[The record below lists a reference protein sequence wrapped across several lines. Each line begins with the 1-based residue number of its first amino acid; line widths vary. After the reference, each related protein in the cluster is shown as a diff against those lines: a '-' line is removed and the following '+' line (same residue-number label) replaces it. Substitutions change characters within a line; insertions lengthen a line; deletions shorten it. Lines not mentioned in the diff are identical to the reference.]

1 MPLISLRTV
10 KRPPL
15 KTTLFAALLAIS
27 QLCFAEVC
35 TTEDFE
41 TNVSGASECLKMRR
55 FGVAEPDVMLIWLH
69 GDVSS
74 GGPADYHF
82 RIAGS
87 AASEFSSSKTLS
99 VAIVRPGYPDGDGN
113 SSSVS
118 PAQSGRSDHY
128 TKENVAEVATA
139 IEHLKKRFN
148 PRKVI
153 VIGHSGGAAT
163 TANMLGLQP
172 ELFDRAILVACP
184 CDLVAWRVGRKA
196 WSRSEN
202 PIALT
207 NTISPQAKVIA
218 LTGEKDDN
226 TSTLLASAYVEKLK
240 ARNIEATFL
249 SLPNE
254 THNSS
259 FRSPEVFN
267 AIRKLL
273 L

>member
-1 MPLISLRTV
+1 MPT
-10 KRPPL
+10 L
-15 KTTLFAALLAIS
+15 KTALFAALLVIT
-27 QLCFAEVC
+27 QTCFADTC
-35 TTEDFE
+35 ATEDFE
-41 TNVSGASECLKMRR
+41 THVSGETQCLIMRR
-55 FGVAEPDVMLIWLH
+55 FGVTEPDVMLVWLH

-74 GGPADYHF
+74 GGPANYHF
-82 RIAGS
+82 RIAES
-87 AASEFSSSKTLS
+87 AANEFSSSKALS
-99 VAIVRPGYPDGDGN
+99 IAIVRPGYPDGDGN

-118 PAQSGRSDHY
+118 PSQSGRSDHY
-128 TKENVAEVATA
+128 TKENVNEVATA

-163 TANMLGLQP
+163 TANILGLQP
-172 ELFDRAILVACP
+172 SLIDNAVLVACP
-184 CDLVAWRVGRKA
+184 CDLVAWRVGRKE

-207 NTISPQAKVIA
+207 DKVSPDAEVIA

-226 TSTLLASAYVEKLK
+226 TSTALARAYVEKLS
-240 ARNIEATFL
+240 ARNINASFL
-249 SLPNE
+249 PLPNE

-273 L
+273 Q